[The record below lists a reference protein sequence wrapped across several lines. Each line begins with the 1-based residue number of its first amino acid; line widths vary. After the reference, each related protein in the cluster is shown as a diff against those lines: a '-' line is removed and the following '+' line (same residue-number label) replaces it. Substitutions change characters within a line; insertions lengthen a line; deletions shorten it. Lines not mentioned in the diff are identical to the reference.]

1 MTTTDADS
9 REHVRAPI
17 APRMLRWL
25 TAQLAEWSREG
36 LLTGAQADAIAAR
49 YTASTRLAL
58 LRLVVGLG
66 AAFLAVGLLW
76 LVATNLDRLS
86 PLLRFAAVC
95 ALWLGFVALGEAARS
110 RATLSSGPHAAS
122 GAPGVAAVCRVLA
135 AAAFGAV
142 IFQAAQSLQ
151 VPAYESRLV
160 GFWALGA
167 LAYAY
172 ATRSSGGW
180 GGWGG
185 WGALSVALGAGL
197 TWFAWFVGESAGSRQ
212 VGTLMTLAGAVAATS
227 VAVLH
232 DTPGA
237 TPATSSVRSPAASSV
252 GRPAASSVRSPAA
265 SPDGTA
271 GEAAGFGRAWR
282 LVAGIVALVGVFL
295 AAFPAMSSDA
305 APWPARASWLLGA
318 AAVVTVAALL
328 AVLLAPRLPSRG
340 PHGAHS
346 THGAAGVGAST
357 AGRGAL
363 LGEIAAAVLVAAAAG
378 VLAWWTPDVGTDA
391 VLPQGGPTA
400 EQWLRTGVAVLVF
413 VAAAGWQAVLGAA
426 REQGELTAV
435 ALAALV
441 VFVTVQSFAV
451 FAPIVSGATLFL
463 VVGAVLVGSGLGVER
478 LRRHLGG
485 RRRSGS
491 SRRLGGRQGTSRRP
505 GGARTRGARRSEER
519 S

>member
-36 LLTGAQADAIAAR
+36 LITDAQADAIAAR

-86 PLLRFAAVC
+86 PQLRFAAVC

-110 RATLSSGPHAAS
+110 RATLSSGPHAPS
-122 GAPGVAAVCRVLA
+122 GSPGLAAVCRVLA

-185 WGALSVALGAGL
+185 WGALSVALAAGL

-212 VGTLMTLAGAVAATS
+212 VGTLMALAGAVAATS

-237 TPATSSVRSPAASSV
+237 TPATSSVRS
-252 GRPAASSVRSPAA
+252 PAASSVRSPAA

-340 PHGAHS
+340 PHGSHS
-346 THGAAGVGAST
+346 THGAAGAPSVGAST
-357 AGRGAL
+357 AGRRAL
-363 LGEIAAAVLVAAAAG
+363 LGEIASAVLVAAAGG

-463 VVGAVLVGSGLGVER
+463 VVGAVLVGTGLGAER
-478 LRRHLGG
+478 LRRRLGG
-485 RRRSGS
+485 RRRPERPG
-491 SRRLGGRQGTSRRP
+491 RP
-505 GGARTRGARRSEER
+505 GGRARTRGTRRSEER
-519 S
+519 P